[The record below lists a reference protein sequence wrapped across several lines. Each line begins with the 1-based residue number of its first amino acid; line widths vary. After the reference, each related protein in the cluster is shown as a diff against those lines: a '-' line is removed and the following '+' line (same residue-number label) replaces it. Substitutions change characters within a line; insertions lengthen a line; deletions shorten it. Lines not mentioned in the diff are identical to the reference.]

1 MNGSRLEMEYMVTL
15 TNKGR
20 CQAGEG
26 WDWSRPVNRS
36 PTRDRNTGGGE
47 MGDDKEGQETDVM
60 SDKEVRVTN
69 DAGTQR

>member
-1 MNGSRLEMEYMVTL
+1 MGRGS
-15 TNKGR
+15 
-20 CQAGEG
+20 EG

-60 SDKEVRVTN
+60 SDKEVRVTD
-69 DAGTQR
+69 DAAAQRWTINNSD